1 MKAEHSTDHDGI
13 ALRKTIEKVR
23 VLMPEKTVVTSDLI
37 RLLPASL

>member
-1 MKAEHSTDHDGI
+1 MKAEHSTDHDDI